1 MAVEQIPEDVEA
13 ASSGDKSL
21 SSNPLS
27 RKLNKLLEARL
38 ENDRET
44 LEALRSLS
52 EFFTDNNIRTR
63 RRLRGDLEKRS
74 LAINEEFV
82 QSFSDLKASMSAL
95 SEDITAMAEGC
106 AGMVERLHSVKRDT
120 RELLARTGQ
129 LRAEA
134 RRLEG
139 RQQAAQGF
147 LAAFQPSPEQA
158 ALLRGTGGPI
168 GRDQLDE
175 RFLDALAQ
183 SRRMHD
189 HCKLLLRS
197 SRAQA
202 GLQLMESLAA
212 QQEAAY
218 ERLYRWLQNR
228 CRVLGADAAAE
239 PGLLLARAFGALRER
254 PLLWGYALDEY
265 ANARRACVVRHLIDA
280 LTRGTGGAGGTGG
293 SRPLESLA
301 KDPLR
306 YAGDMLAWAHQCAA
320 SERELLEQLL
330 AQCGGLRGSGGGGEA
345 ALDHI
350 LAGLCSPL
358 RLRLEQLA
366 VGESSPLVLCRLRS
380 VVRFYATTLGT
391 GTALAICLDEVAA
404 LAHKMFL
411 NSLTCHCTRL
421 LDKAELP
428 PGDLGAPPFL
438 QQLLSLV
445 RELLSTRDGSL
456 APVDQ
461 RQKDLPDILAQVL
474 EPALAA
480 CEQLSSRL
488 APADRSVHLL
498 NCLQLAQTGL
508 AVLEMTEPWLDELE
522 ARQKPH
528 IDCLVE
534 EQLEHFVSRLGS
546 ALAEDPSRS
555 GSIVPLPEPL
565 SLQALSQGLAELCE
579 QPEAW
584 GTLPPLALLVGRQR
598 QQTVR
603 RAALDKLWHRYA
615 QLHMRVYAASDRDL
629 AERLPLAPDTL
640 REALLLPPLTQQ
652 AVEQDG
658 EGGQGASSST

>member
-1 MAVEQIPEDVEA
+1 MAVEPIPEDPDA
-13 ASSGDKSL
+13 AGGGPVGG
-21 SSNPLS
+21 SSNNLLS
-27 RKLNKLLEARL
+27 RKLNRLLESRL

-52 EFFTDNNIRTR
+52 EFFTENNIRTR

-95 SEDITAMAEGC
+95 SEDITAMSATC
-106 AGMVERLHSVKRDT
+106 AGMVRRLQLVKRDT
-120 RELLARTGQ
+120 HDLLARTGQ

-134 RRLEG
+134 RRLDG

-147 LAAFQPSPEQA
+147 LAAFQPSAEQA
-158 ALLRGTGGPI
+158 AVLRGAGGPM
-168 GRDQLDE
+168 GRDQLDD

-228 CRVLGADAAAE
+228 CRVLGTDAE
-239 PGLLLARAFGALRER
+239 PGPLLARAFGALRER

-265 ANARRACVVRHLIDA
+265 ANARRACVVRNLIDA
-280 LTRGTGGAGGTGG
+280 LTRGT
-293 SRPLESLA
+293 RPLESLA
-301 KDPLR
+301 RDPLR
-306 YAGDMLAWAHQCAA
+306 YAGDMLAWTHQCAA
-320 SERELLEQLL
+320 SERELLGQLL
-330 AQCGGLRGSGGGGEA
+330 SQCGGLKGSGGGHGGEA

-380 VVRFYATTLGT
+380 VVRFYAATLGS
-391 GTALAICLDEVAA
+391 TALAACLEEVAA

-438 QQLLSLV
+438 HQLLSLV

-474 EPALAA
+474 EPALSA

-508 AVLEMTEPWLDELE
+508 AVLEMTEPWLEELE
-522 ARQKPH
+522 ERQRPH
-528 IDCLVE
+528 MECLVE
-534 EQLEHFVSRLGS
+534 EQVQHFLSRLGS
-546 ALAEDPSRS
+546 ALADEPASPRS
-555 GSIVPLPEPL
+555 PLPEPL
-565 SLQALSQGLAELCE
+565 SLQAVSRGLDELCD
-579 QPEAW
+579 QPDAW
-584 GTLPPLALLVGRQR
+584 GALPPLALLIGRQR
-598 QQTVR
+598 QQSVR
-603 RAALDKLWHRYA
+603 QAALERLWQRYA
-615 QLHMRVYAASDRDL
+615 RLYDAVRGTPDL
-629 AERLPLAPDTL
+629 AEQLPREPGEL
-640 REALLLPPLTQQ
+640 REALLLPPM
-652 AVEQDG
+652 VPEG
-658 EGGQGASSST
+658 ERGDEESTAGS

>member
-1 MAVEQIPEDVEA
+1 MAVEQIPEDPDA
-13 ASSGDKSL
+13 AAAGGGGTSS
-21 SSNPLS
+21 SSSNNPLS
-27 RKLNKLLEARL
+27 RKLNRLLESRL

-52 EFFTDNNIRTR
+52 EFFTENNIRTR

-95 SEDITAMAEGC
+95 SADIAAMSATC
-106 AGMVERLHSVKRDT
+106 AGMVERLQLVKRDT
-120 RELLARTGQ
+120 RDLLARTGQ

-134 RRLEG
+134 RRLDG
-139 RQQAAQGF
+139 RQRAALGF
-147 LAAFQPSPEQA
+147 LAAFQPSAEQA
-158 ALLRGTGGPI
+158 AILRGAGGPA
-168 GRDQLDE
+168 GRDQLDD

-183 SRRMHD
+183 SRLMHD

-228 CRVLGADAAAE
+228 CRVLGPDAE
-239 PGLLLARAFGALRER
+239 PGPLLARAFGALRER

-265 ANARRACVVRHLIDA
+265 ANARRACVVRNLIDA
-280 LTRGTGGAGGTGG
+280 LTRGT
-293 SRPLESLA
+293 RPLESLA
-301 KDPLR
+301 RDPLR

-320 SERELLEQLL
+320 SERELLGQLL
-330 AQCGGLRGSGGGGEA
+330 SQCGGLRSSGGGGEA

-366 VGESSPLVLCRLRS
+366 VAEGSPLVLCRLRS
-380 VVRFYATTLGT
+380 VVRFYAATLGT
-391 GTALAICLDEVAA
+391 GSTLATCLDEVAA

-438 QQLLSLV
+438 HQLLSLV

-474 EPALAA
+474 EPALST

-488 APADRSVHLL
+488 ASADRSVHLL

-508 AVLEMTEPWLDELE
+508 AVLEMTEPWLEQLE
-522 ARQKPH
+522 ERQKPH
-528 IDCLVE
+528 MECLVE
-534 EQLEHFVSRLGS
+534 EQLQHFLGRLGS
-546 ALAEDPSRS
+546 ALADDPPSSQRS
-555 GSIVPLPEPL
+555 PAPEPL
-565 SLQALSQGLAELCE
+565 SLQAVSRGLDELCE
-579 QPEAW
+579 QPDAW
-584 GTLPPLALLVGRQR
+584 GALPPLALLIGRQR
-598 QQTVR
+598 QQAVR
-603 RAALDKLWHRYA
+603 QAALERLWERYTRLYDA
-615 QLHMRVYAASDRDL
+615 VRGMPDL
-629 AERLPLAPDTL
+629 AEQLPREPGAL
-640 REALLLPPLTQQ
+640 REALMLP
-652 AVEQDG
+652 AVVSDG
-658 EGGQGASSST
+658 ERGHKESATPGS

>member
-1 MAVEQIPEDVEA
+1 MLWECESLSPKFTKEEWDALLRSPVYEDQILAAQRALSKCLTETIGNGYKATKMATGDLLVEVKDKSQYQKLTNLVA
-13 ASSGDKSL
+13 FGDKPITVTAHRTMNTVKGVVSDDDL
-21 SSNPLS
+21 MDL
-27 RKLNKLLEARL
+27 
-38 ENDRET
+38 
-44 LEALRSLS
+44 
-52 EFFTDNNIRTR
+52 TD
-63 RRLRGDLEKRS
+63 D
-74 LAINEEFV
+74 
-82 QSFSDLKASMSAL
+82 
-95 SEDITAMAEGC
+95 
-106 AGMVERLHSVKRDT
+106 
-120 RELLARTGQ
+120 ELLAGWKDKNVVQ
-129 LRAEA
+129 CVMLKSE
-134 RRLEG
+134 RLNSV
-139 RQQAAQGF
+139 F
-147 LAAFQPSPEQA
+147 W
-158 ALLRGTGGPI
+158 
-168 GRDQLDE
+168 
-175 RFLDALAQ
+175 
-183 SRRMHD
+183 
-189 HCKLLLRS
+189 
-197 SRAQA
+197 
-202 GLQLMESLAA
+202 SL
-212 QQEAAY
+212 QQETAY

-228 CRVLGADAAAE
+228 CRVLGADAASE
-239 PGLLLARAFGALRER
+239 PGPLLARAFGALRER

-280 LTRGTGGAGGTGG
+280 LTRGTGG

-330 AQCGGLRGSGGGGEA
+330 AQCGGLRGSGGSGEA

-366 VGESSPLVLCRLRS
+366 VAESSPLVLCRLRS
-380 VVRFYATTLGT
+380 VVRFYSNTLGS

-508 AVLEMTEPWLDELE
+508 AVLEMTEPWLEELE

-528 IDCLVE
+528 INCLVE

-546 ALAEDPSRS
+546 ALADDPSRS

-579 QPEAW
+579 QLEAW

-598 QQTVR
+598 QQAVR
-603 RAALDKLWHRYA
+603 RAALDKLWHRYV
-615 QLHMRVYAASDRDL
+615 QLYMRVHAATDKDL

-652 AVEQDG
+652 GEEQDG
-658 EGGQGASSST
+658 GGSQEAPSST

>member
-1 MAVEQIPEDVEA
+1 MAVEQIPEDPDA
-13 ASSGDKSL
+13 AGGGSSGSSS

-27 RKLNKLLEARL
+27 RKLNRLLESRL

-52 EFFTDNNIRTR
+52 EFFTENNIRTR

-95 SEDITAMAEGC
+95 SEDITAMSATC
-106 AGMVERLHSVKRDT
+106 AGMVQRLQLVKRDT
-120 RELLARTGQ
+120 RDLLARTGQ
-129 LRAEA
+129 LRAES
-134 RRLEG
+134 RRLDG

-147 LAAFQPSPEQA
+147 LAAFQPSAEQA
-158 ALLRGTGGPI
+158 AVLRGTGGPS
-168 GRDQLDE
+168 GRDQLDD

-228 CRVLGADAAAE
+228 CRVLGTDAE
-239 PGLLLARAFGALRER
+239 PGPLLARAFGALRER

-265 ANARRACVVRHLIDA
+265 ANARRACVVRNLIDA
-280 LTRGTGGAGGTGG
+280 LTRGT
-293 SRPLESLA
+293 RPLESLA
-301 KDPLR
+301 RDPLR
-306 YAGDMLAWAHQCAA
+306 YAGDMLAWTHQCAA
-320 SERELLEQLL
+320 SERELLGQLL
-330 AQCGGLRGSGGGGEA
+330 SQCGGMRASGGGGGES

-380 VVRFYATTLGT
+380 VVRFYAATLGSPT
-391 GTALAICLDEVAA
+391 LATCLDEVAA

-438 QQLLSLV
+438 HQLLSLV

-474 EPALAA
+474 EPALSA

-488 APADRSVHLL
+488 AAADRSVHLL

-508 AVLEMTEPWLDELE
+508 AVLEMTEPWLEELE
-522 ARQKPH
+522 ERQKPH
-528 IDCLVE
+528 MECLVE
-534 EQLEHFVSRLGS
+534 EQVQHFLGRLGS
-546 ALAEDPSRS
+546 ALADEPASPGRS
-555 GSIVPLPEPL
+555 PLPEPL
-565 SLQALSQGLAELCE
+565 SLQAVSQGLDELCE

-584 GTLPPLALLVGRQR
+584 GALPPLALLIGRQR
-598 QQTVR
+598 QQAVR
-603 RAALDKLWHRYA
+603 QAALERLWRLYA
-615 QLHMRVYAASDRDL
+615 RLYDAVRSTPDL
-629 AERLPLAPDTL
+629 AEQLPREPGAL
-640 REALLLPPLTQQ
+640 REALMLP
-652 AVEQDG
+652 AVSEEG
-658 EGGQGASSST
+658 ERGDQEASTPSS

>member
-13 ASSGDKSL
+13 AGVGDKSS

-27 RKLNKLLEARL
+27 RKLSKLLEARL

-52 EFFTDNNIRTR
+52 EFFTENNIRTR

-95 SEDITAMAEGC
+95 SEDIASMAEGC

-147 LAAFQPSPEQA
+147 LAAFQPSAEQA

-218 ERLYRWLQNR
+218 ERLYRWLQNK
-228 CRVLGADAAAE
+228 CRVLGTDAASE
-239 PGLLLARAFGALRER
+239 PGPLLARAFGALCER

-280 LTRGTGGAGGTGG
+280 LTRGSASGAGG

-306 YAGDMLAWAHQCAA
+306 YAGDMLAWVHQCAA

-358 RLRLEQLA
+358 RLRLEQVA
-366 VGESSPLVLCRLRS
+366 VAESSPLVLCRLRS
-380 VVRFYATTLGT
+380 VVRFYSATLGT

-404 LAHKMFL
+404 LTHKMFL

-438 QQLLSLV
+438 QQLLSMV

-498 NCLQLAQTGL
+498 NCLQLTQAGL
-508 AVLEMTEPWLDELE
+508 AVLEMTEPWLEELE

-528 IDCLVE
+528 IECLVE

-546 ALAEDPSRS
+546 ALTDDPSRS

-598 QQTVR
+598 QQAVR
-603 RAALDKLWHRYA
+603 CAALERLWHRYT
-615 QLHMRVYAASDRDL
+615 QLHMRIHAATDRDL

-640 REALLLPPLTQQ
+640 REALLLPPLVQQ
-652 AVEQDG
+652 GEEQDG
-658 EGGQGASSST
+658 VGIQEHSSST

>member
-1 MAVEQIPEDVEA
+1 MAVEQVPDDAEA
-13 ASSGDKSL
+13 ASGGDKTSA

-27 RKLNKLLEARL
+27 RKLNRLLEARL

-44 LEALRSLS
+44 IEALRSLS
-52 EFFTDNNIRTR
+52 EFFTENNIRTR

-82 QSFSDLKASMSAL
+82 QSFSDLKATMSAL
-95 SEDITAMAEGC
+95 SEDIAAMSAGC

-120 RELLARTGQ
+120 RDLLARTGQ

-147 LAAFQPSPEQA
+147 LAAFQPSAEQV
-158 ALLRGTGGPI
+158 ALLRGTGGPV

-189 HCKLLLRS
+189 HCKLLMRS

-218 ERLYRWLQNR
+218 EHLYRWLQNR
-228 CRVLGADAAAE
+228 CRVLGSDTAAE
-239 PGLLLARAFGALRER
+239 PGPLLARAFGALRER

-280 LTRGTGGAGGTGG
+280 LTRGGGGT
-293 SRPLESLA
+293 RPLESLA

-330 AQCGGLRGSGGGGEA
+330 AQCGGLRGSGGEA

-380 VVRFYATTLGT
+380 VVRFYAATLGA
-391 GTALAICLDEVAA
+391 GTALATCLDEVAA

-461 RQKDLPDILAQVL
+461 RQKDLPDILTQVL
-474 EPALAA
+474 EPALSA

-488 APADRSVHLL
+488 ASADRSVHLL
-498 NCLQLAQTGL
+498 NCLQFAQTGL
-508 AVLEMTEPWLDELE
+508 AVLEMTEPWLEELE

-528 IDCLVE
+528 MDCLVE
-534 EQLEHFVSRLGS
+534 EQLEHLVSRLGG
-546 ALAEDPSRS
+546 ALDPSH
-555 GSIVPLPEPL
+555 GVPEPL
-565 SLQALSQGLAELCE
+565 PLQALSQGLAELCT
-579 QPEAW
+579 QPDTW

-598 QQTVR
+598 QQAVR
-603 RAALDKLWHRYA
+603 RAALQALWHRYV
-615 QLHMRVYAASDRDL
+615 QLHAR
-629 AERLPLAPDTL
+629 AEGLPMAPDTL
-640 REALLLPPLTQQ
+640 RQALLLPPLVHQQ
-652 AVEQDG
+652 EEAV
-658 EGGQGASSST
+658 A